1 MTEVLCDGMP
11 PVIDRATARE
21 YQCTRGSDCP
31 ADSYCHLQFGKCCQE
46 GILNKW
52 YTDREKVIKLL
63 GEQSETRTRDFEDNP
78 KIISVNSP

>member
-52 YTDREKVIKLL
+52 CTDREKVIYKTVW
-63 GEQSETRTRDFEDNP
+63 GS
-78 KIISVNSP
+78 IIDSDKGFLEIILK